1 MYEENYE
8 KLANTIILFA
18 VKDFRTAY
26 RRFKRRPNDTVAQG
40 EIQSITRFFSSQ
52 YFNVL
57 TTLDGLSLLQKI
69 IDELEDKNEKR

>member
-8 KLANTIILFA
+8 QLANAVILFA

-26 RRFKRRPNDTVAQG
+26 RRLKRRPNDTMAQG

>member
-26 RRFKRRPNDTVAQG
+26 RRLKRRPNDTVAQG

-57 TTLDGLSLLQKI
+57 TTLDGISLLQKI

>member
-26 RRFKRRPNDTVAQG
+26 RRLQQHPNDTMAQG
-40 EIQSITRFFSSQ
+40 EIQSITRFFCSQ
-52 YFNVL
+52 YFEAL
-57 TTLDGLSLLQKI
+57 TTLNGPSLLQKI
-69 IDELEDKNEKR
+69 IDELEGKE

>member
-26 RRFKRRPNDTVAQG
+26 RRLKRRPNDTVAQG

-57 TTLDGLSLLQKI
+57 TTLDGPSLLQKI
-69 IDELEDKNEKR
+69 IDELEGGDAL